1 MTSNGVQVFI
11 VDRLG
16 TRLAFQLKPGMS
28 VAIIGTDGTGKTTA
42 AKMLADHLREAGIAC
57 ERHHWYR
64 WGQALFFVPFAV
76 GLNRLQKRCV
86 QIFDRTLYDNVAS
99 WFNRS
104 RAAADHQH
112 FKRVGWSVRIVRAL
126 APRFDVVI
134 FLVAA
139 PELIVKR
146 RPEISLDEARRAV
159 GVYNQIGSVLGL
171 VPLDQIGL
179 ADRFNPGS

>member
-76 GLNRLQKRCV
+76 GLNRLQKRSV
-86 QIFDRTLYDNVAS
+86 KIFDRTLYDNVAS
-99 WFNRS
+99 WFIRS
-104 RAAADHQH
+104 RAAGGPERLG
-112 FKRVGWSVRIVRAL
+112 RVGSWVRLVRAL

-134 FLVAA
+134 FLVAT
-139 PELIVKR
+139 PDLIVKR
-146 RPEISLDEARRAV
+146 RPEISLDEAQCAA
-159 GVYNQIGSVLGL
+159 GVYDQIGSVLGL
-171 VPLDQIGL
+171 VALDQIGI
-179 ADRFNPGS
+179 ADQFNPDS